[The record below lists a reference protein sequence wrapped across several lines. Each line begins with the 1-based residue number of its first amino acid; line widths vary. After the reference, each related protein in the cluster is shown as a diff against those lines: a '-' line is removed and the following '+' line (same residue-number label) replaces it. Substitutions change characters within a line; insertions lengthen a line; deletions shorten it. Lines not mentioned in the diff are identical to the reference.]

1 MIPIN
6 IIFKVIKND
15 KIDRC
20 IIIKSC
26 RQNSPK
32 PIDECSSIRVSY
44 DNLDFSS
51 VYNLKE
57 SLRNIAT
64 NHALMQ
70 LLYENTLEDNKTL
83 DELDDIDLDNII
95 DKLLVFLNEDEGIMQ
110 EVEL

>member
-6 IIFKVIKND
+6 IIFKVIEND
-15 KIDRC
+15 KINRS
-20 IIIKSC
+20 IIMKSC

-32 PIDECSSIRVSY
+32 PIDEYPSIRVSY
-44 DNLDFSS
+44 NKLDFSS

-70 LLYENTLEDNKTL
+70 LLYENILKDNKTS
-83 DELDDIDLDNII
+83 DELNDLDLDNIV